1 MSDDDDSAVVMI
13 SSRRTAPG
21 NLFNLSSTTVWYDE
35 VSAYMYNESDRSDVM
50 TVLVSQSRDSDESFT
65 QYVCM

>member
-1 MSDDDDSAVVMI
+1 MQLQCAVTDDVTMSDDDDSAVVMI

-35 VSAYMYNESDRSDVM
+35 VSAYDESDRSDVM
-50 TVLVSQSRDSDESFT
+50 SLG
-65 QYVCM
+65 

>member
-35 VSAYMYNESDRSDVM
+35 VSAYDESDRSDVM